1 MHCSMHCS
9 KTAGGNVIS
18 LRDMLI
24 QRPLPLMCD
33 DLYLFSFSSN
43 RYYLPAPT
51 ASVSVGSTSISPA
64 SSSSPSATI
73 TDVLSLLAKQMQTHM
88 LPFDIWYACTLHVSP
103 LVYNA
108 RDIGTTAFSGT
119 CTCTC
124 TYRNI

>member
-1 MHCSMHCS
+1 
-9 KTAGGNVIS
+9 
-18 LRDMLI
+18 
-24 QRPLPLMCD
+24 MCD

-88 LPFDIWYACTLHVSP
+88 LPFDIWYACTCILHVNVHVPP
-103 LVYNA
+103 LVHKA
-108 RDIGTTAFSGT
+108 RDSVLLSLAGLVHVHVGASK
-119 CTCTC
+119 
-124 TYRNI
+124 